1 MFKEKS
7 DTMKCY
13 KCKSVNLELFY
24 PKGRKRK
31 KMNYIAYCQDCK
43 AMKYIFV
50 LGKNSE
56 KIREYMQIDDYIK
69 RGDNIYR

>member
-13 KCKSVNLELFY
+13 KCKSVNLEVFY
-24 PKGRKRK
+24 PKDRKRK
-31 KMNYIAYCQDCK
+31 KMNHIVYCQDCK
-43 AMKYIFV
+43 AMKYVFI
-50 LGKNSE
+50 LGKDSA